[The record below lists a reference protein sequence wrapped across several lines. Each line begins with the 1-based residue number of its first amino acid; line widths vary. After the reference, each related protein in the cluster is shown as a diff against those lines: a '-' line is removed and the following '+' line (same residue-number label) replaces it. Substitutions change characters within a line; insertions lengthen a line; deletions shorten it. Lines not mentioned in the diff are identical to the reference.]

1 MGTSQKVPN
10 NMRLSRC
17 DKRKEA
23 VKFARKDCVIDPTL
37 TISRNNRV
45 AEIKYTYSNL
55 KVICGNVILT
65 D

>member
-1 MGTSQKVPN
+1 
-10 NMRLSRC
+10 MRLSRC

-55 KVICGNVILT
+55 KVICGNVILS